1 VRLIHGPRENRARP
15 AIDPLFRSAAVA
27 YGGRVV
33 GVILSG
39 LLDDGASGLL
49 AVQRC
54 GGATMV
60 QTPEDAAF
68 PDMPKN
74 ALAAVEVDYQLPIAE
89 MGPVLER
96 LVHLPVNGTPPVP
109 GELLLETKMLENFA
123 SNMATESMLGELV
136 PYSCAECG
144 GPLWEIEGETVRRY
158 RCNVGHAFTAQT
170 LLAEQGKEIEQ
181 ALWLALRVLE
191 QRVTLLETLAKD
203 AKAQS
208 RLHSALSFQERAA
221 EVAANAES
229 IRKLVQSLN

>member
-1 VRLIHGPRENRARP
+1 
-15 AIDPLFRSAAVA
+15 
-27 YGGRVV
+27 
-33 GVILSG
+33 
-39 LLDDGASGLL
+39 
-49 AVQRC
+49 
-54 GGATMV
+54 MV
-60 QTPEDAAF
+60 QTPADAAF

-96 LVHLPVNGTPPVP
+96 LVHTPVNGALPVP
-109 GELLLETKMLENFA
+109 GDLLLETKILEKFA
-123 SNMATESMLGELV
+123 SNMTTESMLGELV
-136 PYSCAECG
+136 PYSCPECG

-181 ALWLALRVLE
+181 ALWYALRVLE

-203 AKAQS
+203 AHQQG
-208 RLHSALSFQERAA
+208 RRHSATSFQQRAA
-221 EVAANAES
+221 EVAANTES